1 MCAVD
6 PIDWRSM
13 VSARP
18 NILLCGEKPFTDA
31 CLVALR
37 PYCPAPI
44 ETVVQPQIASLSD
57 LDEGAVI
64 LEDIDAYSLPH
75 QRDVFRWL
83 DQSNVQLITTTRR
96 SLLSFVKRGE
106 FLEELYYRMN
116 VVYLDLPA
124 SQYALL

>member
-31 CLVALR
+31 CLTALR

-44 ETVVQPQIASLSD
+44 ETVSQPELASLLD
-57 LDEGAVI
+57 VDEGAVI
-64 LEDIDAYSLPH
+64 LEDIDVYSLAH

-96 SLLSFVKRGE
+96 SLLNLVERGT
-106 FLEELYYRMN
+106 FLGELY
-116 VVYLDLPA
+116 
-124 SQYALL
+124 